1 MSPFVLVIM
10 LVRAVDG
17 GVGAAQIEMPS
28 KQVCEREVSKIMTG
42 PKPLGAYGNTNTAWV
57 FCVDRRT
64 P

>member
-1 MSPFVLVIM
+1 VSPFVLVIM

-17 GVGAAQIEMPS
+17 GVGAVQIEMPS
-28 KQVCEREVSKIMTG
+28 QTACEREASKILAA
-42 PKPLGAYGNTNTAWV
+42 PKPLGSYSNPNTAWV